1 VSAIFVIQRFAYKIW
16 ARLDLGTD
24 DWLTLVTLLSGVP
37 STIITARA
45 VVPNGMG
52 RDIWTLT
59 ADQITNFGKFFFIM
73 EINYFFQVASL
84 KLALLFFYVRIF
96 PSALVRRLLWGTIVF
111 TVIFGLTFIF
121 MATFQCTP
129 VEYYWQKWDREHT
142 GSCLNINI
150 LAWSNAAISI
160 ALDGWMLAIPLWQL
174 NNLNLNWKRK
184 IGVGLMF
191 CVGTL

>member
-24 DWLTLVTLLSGVP
+24 DWFTLVTLLSGVP